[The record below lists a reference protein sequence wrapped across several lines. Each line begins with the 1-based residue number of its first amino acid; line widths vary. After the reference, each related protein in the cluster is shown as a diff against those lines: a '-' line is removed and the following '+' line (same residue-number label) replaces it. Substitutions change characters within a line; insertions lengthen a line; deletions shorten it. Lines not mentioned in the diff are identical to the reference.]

1 MGYLN
6 VSRLRLSDLTF
17 TGMLIIEALKY
28 QDRTTSTT
36 DYTGSLVLENGTRSR
51 LLYDG
56 GYVSV
61 SNSGYHF
68 YIADHLGSVR
78 VVANA
83 SGTAEEYNHYYPQGG
98 LIAQYSSSTSLQPV
112 KQI

>member
-1 MGYLN
+1 MFSEAT
-6 VSRLRLSDLTF
+6 V
-17 TGMLIIEALKY
+17 II
-28 QDRTTSTT
+28 
-36 DYTGSLVLENGTRSR
+36 DYPESLVLENGTRSR
-51 LLYDG
+51 LPYDG

-68 YIADHLGSVR
+68 FITDHLGSVR

-83 SGTAEEYNHYYPQGG
+83 SGTAEEYNHYYPLGG
-98 LIAQYSSSTSLQPV
+98 LIAQYSSWTCPQPV